1 MLLDHFK
8 FGQRALCKVLDISQ
22 IQTVI
27 ANSVD
32 EETLSSLERAGVEFL
47 VAQPQLCESES

>member
-1 MLLDHFK
+1 MDHSK

-27 ANSVD
+27 TDSVD
-32 EETLSSLERAGVEFL
+32 EETLSALERAGMEVL
-47 VAQPQLCESES
+47 LAQPQLCESES